1 LDPNVSD
8 YESESLVNW
17 IPIHKKIYSFL
28 KKVIQIKI
36 CLSRDMD
43 SRRNVLDDESE
54 SLVNWIPVHK
64 KIYYFS

>member
-1 LDPNVSD
+1 
-8 YESESLVNW
+8 
-17 IPIHKKIYSFL
+17 
-28 KKVIQIKI
+28 
-36 CLSRDMD
+36 MD